1 MIIDFQNIEEKVIEN
16 FRGGEKSLALRAY
29 ADADNK
35 IMMGR
40 LEPGASV
47 GLHKHVGNSEIV
59 YVISGSGKA
68 VYNGETMRLEA
79 GMCHYC
85 PQDCEH
91 TVINDGTEEIVIFAV
106 VPEHK

>member
-1 MIIDFQNIEEKVIEN
+1 MIIDFRNIEEKVIEN
-16 FRGGEKSLALRAY
+16 FRGSEKSLRLRAY
-29 ADADNK
+29 ADEDNK

-47 GLHKHVGNSEIV
+47 GLHTHEGNSEIV
-59 YVISGSGKA
+59 YVLSGSGKA
-68 VYNGETMRLEA
+68 VYKDETMKLEA

-85 PQDCEH
+85 PKGCGH
-91 TVINDGTEEIVIFAV
+91 MVINDGDEDMVFFAV